1 MSSPALRR
9 PSIIAGAIY
18 ALIIS
23 APAGV
28 AQSMVEGRSARG
40 LLFLVVLFG
49 FLFGGF
55 VAGRGNFGN
64 ATRHGALAAA
74 VAFLVF
80 QGIASTRRL
89 VLGDSVSVIGILF
102 NALTAAVC
110 GSLGGM
116 LATRSPGPD
125 AVRSQRRRKGRA

>member
-1 MSSPALRR
+1 
-9 PSIIAGAIY
+9 
-18 ALIIS
+18 
-23 APAGV
+23 
-28 AQSMVEGRSARG
+28 MVEDRSARG

-74 VAFLVF
+74 VAFLVV

-89 VLGDSVSVIGILF
+89 VLGDYVSVIGIVF
-102 NALTAAVC
+102 NEI
-110 GSLGGM
+110 
-116 LATRSPGPD
+116 
-125 AVRSQRRRKGRA
+125 GRAHV